1 MIVVTD
7 VKIAKHAYDEIQAY
21 QYSPRNLVAEL
32 WTGELPTMTQY
43 DIETVKGQKFVNARG
58 EAVVIGM
65 SKAVQDAIGL
75 PMEAFNK
82 QGKEIHFLRDEIEYL
97 KNENKRT
104 SSMLDCYCSQT
115 RWDLIKRIFTRRH
128 R

>member
-21 QYSPRNLVAEL
+21 QYSPRNLVAEM
-32 WTGELPTMTQY
+32 WTTDERPMMTQY
-43 DIETVKGQKFVNARG
+43 DIETVKGTKFTNARG
-58 EAVVIGM
+58 EKVVIGM

-75 PMEAFNK
+75 PMEAFSK
-82 QGKEIHFLRDEIEYL
+82 QNQEITCLR
-97 KNENKRT
+97 NENKLT
-104 SSMLDCYCSQT
+104 SLVLESYQMET